1 MVADASQARRAL
13 HGGAG
18 LTGLAGGLTLHQL
31 NPNSRNTMNRLATTA
46 LTLLLAAAS
55 VGASAADTQLTGCA
69 AKRESI
75 RSELRQAQEQGLS
88 DKVAGL
94 TRALDEV
101 NAHCRD
107 SSLVE
112 RHNKK
117 ILKAQ
122 AKVNQTER
130 SLRLAQEANKEPK
143 KIAKLEG
150 KLEKAR
156 AELAALQAQQP

>member
-1 MVADASQARRAL
+1 
-13 HGGAG
+13 
-18 LTGLAGGLTLHQL
+18 
-31 NPNSRNTMNRLATTA
+31 MNRLSKTA
-46 LTLLLAAAS
+46 LALLLAFAAS
-55 VGASAADTQLTGCA
+55 AAASAADTQLAGCA

-75 RSELRQAQEQGLS
+75 RSELRLAQEQGLA

-107 SSLVE
+107 NTLVE

-117 ILKAQ
+117 IVKAQ

-130 SLRLAQEANKEPK
+130 SLRLAQEANKQPK

-156 AELAALQAQQP
+156 ADLAALQAQQP

>member
-1 MVADASQARRAL
+1 
-13 HGGAG
+13 
-18 LTGLAGGLTLHQL
+18 
-31 NPNSRNTMNRLATTA
+31 MNRLSKTA
-46 LTLLLAAAS
+46 LTLLVALAASATTT
-55 VGASAADTQLTGCA
+55 ASAADTQLTGCA

-101 NAHCRD
+101 NAHCHD
-107 SSLVE
+107 NMLVE

-117 ILKAQ
+117 VLKAQ

-130 SLRLAQEANKEPK
+130 SLRLAQEANKQPK

>member
-1 MVADASQARRAL
+1 
-13 HGGAG
+13 
-18 LTGLAGGLTLHQL
+18 
-31 NPNSRNTMNRLATTA
+31 MNHLSKTA
-46 LTLLLAAAS
+46 LALLLAIATSGA
-55 VGASAADTQLTGCA
+55 ASAADTQLAGCA

-75 RSELRQAQEQGLS
+75 RSELRQAKEQGLS

-107 SSLVE
+107 STLVE

-117 ILKAQ
+117 IVKAQ

-130 SLRLAQEANKEPK
+130 SLRLAQEANKQPK

>member
-1 MVADASQARRAL
+1 MN
-13 HGGAG
+13 
-18 LTGLAGGLTLHQL
+18 QL
-31 NPNSRNTMNRLATTA
+31 SKTV
-46 LTLLLAAAS
+46 LTLLVAAAS
-55 VGASAADTQLTGCA
+55 IGASSSVYAETQLTGCA

-107 SSLVE
+107 NVLVE

-117 ILKAQ
+117 IVKAQ
-122 AKVNQTER
+122 AKVSQTER

-150 KLEKAR
+150 KLEKAK

>member
-1 MVADASQARRAL
+1 
-13 HGGAG
+13 
-18 LTGLAGGLTLHQL
+18 
-31 NPNSRNTMNRLATTA
+31 MNRLSKTA
-46 LTLLLAAAS
+46 LTLLVALAASAS
-55 VGASAADTQLTGCA
+55 TTASAADTQLTGCA

-75 RSELRQAQEQGLS
+75 RSELHQAREQGLS

-107 SSLVE
+107 NVLVE

-117 ILKAQ
+117 VLKAQ

-156 AELAALQAQQP
+156 ADLAALQAQQP

>member
-1 MVADASQARRAL
+1 
-13 HGGAG
+13 
-18 LTGLAGGLTLHQL
+18 
-31 NPNSRNTMNRLATTA
+31 MNHLSKTA
-46 LTLLLAAAS
+46 LTLLVALAASGA
-55 VGASAADTQLTGCA
+55 ASAAETQLAGCA

-75 RSELRQAQEQGLS
+75 RSELRQAKEQGLS

-101 NAHCRD
+101 NAHCSD
-107 SSLVE
+107 NALIE

-117 ILKAQ
+117 VLKAQ

-130 SLRLAQEANKEPK
+130 SLRLAQEANKQPK

>member
-1 MVADASQARRAL
+1 
-13 HGGAG
+13 
-18 LTGLAGGLTLHQL
+18 
-31 NPNSRNTMNRLATTA
+31 MNHLSKTA
-46 LTLLLAAAS
+46 LTLFLAIAAS
-55 VGASAADTQLTGCA
+55 GAASAADTQLAGCA

-75 RSELRQAQEQGLS
+75 RSELRQAKEQGLS

-107 SSLVE
+107 STLVE

-117 ILKAQ
+117 IVKAQ

-130 SLRLAQEANKEPK
+130 SLRLAQEANKQPK

>member
-1 MVADASQARRAL
+1 
-13 HGGAG
+13 
-18 LTGLAGGLTLHQL
+18 
-31 NPNSRNTMNRLATTA
+31 MNRLSKLA
-46 LTLLLAAAS
+46 LTLLLAATS
-55 VGASAADTQLTGCA
+55 MGANAAETQLAGCA

-75 RSELRQAQEQGLS
+75 RSELHQAQEQGLS

-107 SSLVE
+107 NVLVE

-117 ILKAQ
+117 VLKAQ